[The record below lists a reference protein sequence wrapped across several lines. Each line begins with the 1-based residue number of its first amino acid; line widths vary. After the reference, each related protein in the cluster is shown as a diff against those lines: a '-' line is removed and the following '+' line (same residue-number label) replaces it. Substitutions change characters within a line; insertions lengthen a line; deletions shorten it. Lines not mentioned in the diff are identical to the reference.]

1 MNHMKESWTSRCY
14 DLWAK
19 FYDYTFGA
27 LVHQRHIRAMKQL
40 RTKPGDVVLDLGVG
54 TGMTLPEYARDITVI
69 GMDLSGGML
78 KKAKA
83 KIVEQGMDQ
92 VQLVQADAM
101 FPPLKEQAFDHV
113 MIAHTISV
121 VSEPNKMLKWAS
133 RLVKPEGTIVLLNHF
148 HASNRLVAFF
158 ETLLNPMFIKIGWK
172 SDLALEDCLEGTGL
186 HVRYHFKTSWIDLWQ
201 IVVLSPKAMP
211 LTPPAEP
218 VKVAAD
224 VEVSP
229 ALRLAGE

>member
-54 TGMTLPEYARDITVI
+54 TGMTLPEYARDITVV

-172 SDLALEDCLEGTGL
+172 SDLALEDCLKGTGL

-218 VKVAAD
+218 AKVAAD

-229 ALRLAGE
+229 GLRLAGE